1 MGSNVVFDNPYL
13 DRCLRFSWYLDTI
26 MLLLL
31 GDAFV
36 MFGPDLVANMDDWDY
51 TFYDGWSDVVW
62 FLFLFIFIYHTFDA
76 ILGHIS
82 LSIDIY
88 RSSWSCMIIST
99 YKIYTETMTCL
110 LSYHDPLVEPLLGH
124 TVKLILSDIVMILW
138 WSYLRRID
146 SHIIISVEY
155 MSDLL
160 CIHIELLWSHQ
171 DGPNVLVAILGHIFL
186 DYPHGRMCQL
196 LYWGIFPIFWLW
208 RWLFSHGAITIFFIQ
223 LRDIYSHYWSQ
234 YRWFIPRWA
243 QPLGFDCLITYDSLV
258 DHYVEVVTIAP
269 VDHFSWDPSA
279 NRSFKMMTD
288 SSSRVSQ
295 VKDI

>member
-1 MGSNVVFDNPYL
+1 MGSDVVFDNPYL

-186 DYPHGRMCQL
+186 DYPHGRMRQL
-196 LYWGIFPIFWLW
+196 LYWGMSKWTRCTSCYIGAYFPRLPTWQDVSVAILGHISHFLIVEMIVFS
-208 RWLFSHGAITIFFIQ
+208 RSYYHFLYSTEGYLF
-223 LRDIYSHYWSQ
+223 
-234 YRWFIPRWA
+234 
-243 QPLGFDCLITYDSLV
+243 PLL
-258 DHYVEVVTIAP
+258 VTISMI
-269 VDHFSWDPSA
+269 H
-279 NRSFKMMTD
+279 T
-288 SSSRVSQ
+288 
-295 VKDI
+295 